1 MKASHLYAVTAA
13 ALLPLVA
20 FAQSPTAAQTDPP
33 SQPQQQ
39 GATFESLDAN
49 SDGKISKAEAAVN
62 ANVTAQFSS
71 YDKDGNGFIERAE
84 VGATNEADQP
94 AKK

>member
-1 MKASHLYAVTAA
+1 MKVSHFYAVTAA

-49 SDGKISKAEAAVN
+49 SDGKISKTEAAVN
-62 ANVTAQFSS
+62 ANVTAQFST
-71 YDKDGNGFIERAE
+71 YDKNGDGFIQKEE
-84 VGATNEADQP
+84 VSSTNSSEKS
-94 AKK
+94 AKP